1 MEGLFEQKRD
11 LHRTE
16 AIEDVRTYLVLQN
29 SWLRKII
36 ERCDKEVHPRGE
48 DADDRGGQQRP
59 EQADPAEASELYPTV
74 VICIALFFIMAVIV
88 HLRIVEMIIGI
99 C

>member
-1 MEGLFEQKRD
+1 MNYLLSKLLEQGLISNVEETEQMK
-11 LHRTE
+11 
-16 AIEDVRTYLVLQN
+16 
-29 SWLRKII
+29 KII

-59 EQADPAEASELYPTV
+59 EQADPAEASQLYPTV